1 MNQPV
6 FCPRMVRGRNNA
18 LTFLEAIG
26 MRIMKAEKC
35 SSLNPSCFFCSK
47 NRALTMTH
55 ITITAFM
62 VVLMAN
68 LNRFADEPFK
78 ITTKRSDDR
87 IEVKSQDG
95 KAVFVVRSPFGI
107 SNSTIERTTEKWPDK
122 VVIQMRVKGLE
133 SFKLSSGNTKLEA
146 SVSSHDGN
154 VRLWKD
160 GKEDSPLDS
169 KSPYWMEIKILDSDG
184 KPTKAIPLKD
194 GTFELQ
200 LPKKFFED
208 NPKLLKVEWVDFYR
222 N

>member
-1 MNQPV
+1 M
-6 FCPRMVRGRNNA
+6 M
-18 LTFLEAIG
+18 T
-26 MRIMKAEKC
+26 RISVAV
-35 SSLNPSCFFCSK
+35 SL
-47 NRALTMTH
+47 
-55 ITITAFM
+55 
-62 VVLMAN
+62 VVLFSTMN
-68 LNRFADEPFK
+68 FFDDDPFK

-95 KAVFVVRSPFGI
+95 KAVFIIRSPLGI
-107 SNSTIERTTEKWPDK
+107 SNATIERTEEQWPEKIA
-122 VVIQMRVKGLE
+122 IQMRLNGLE
-133 SFKLSSGNTKLEA
+133 SFKLSTDKLKLEA

-194 GTFELQ
+194 GSFEMQ
-200 LPKKFFED
+200 LPEKFFAD
-208 NPKLLKVEWVDFYR
+208 NPKSFKIEWVDFYR